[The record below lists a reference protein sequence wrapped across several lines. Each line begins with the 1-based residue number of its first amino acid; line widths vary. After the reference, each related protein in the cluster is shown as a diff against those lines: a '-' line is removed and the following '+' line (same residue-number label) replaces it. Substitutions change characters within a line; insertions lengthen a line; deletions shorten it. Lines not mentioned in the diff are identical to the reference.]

1 MQLRKLPCLFDLSAK
16 IFTREVIPL
25 YPKEKTG
32 IKKKQWRKITF
43 SQTQT
48 DRLTEKV
55 QTGRM
60 TERKIEWKI
69 ANKTDRVKTNQDNIW
84 SYELIN
90 RERIDTCC
98 TKTYKQAVT

>member
-1 MQLRKLPCLFDLSAK
+1 
-16 IFTREVIPL
+16 
-25 YPKEKTG
+25 
-32 IKKKQWRKITF
+32 
-43 SQTQT
+43 
-48 DRLTEKV
+48 
-55 QTGRM
+55 M